1 MMKGIS
7 YNRLTPLAIITAC
20 IAGYYITLNSG
31 FLADDFVI
39 MYNINKGLIVEM
51 GTGGA
56 FFRPLVWAT
65 FSLNWF
71 MFNHEPIG
79 FHMFNLALHII
90 TALGV
95 AACASLLFR
104 NNAAGLLAGLI
115 FALHPA
121 HPEAVVWIAGRY
133 DVMTGALLAW
143 SLYFHLQLRVAD
155 VMKHPL
161 IRLIS
166 LTLFILACLSKE
178 VAFVFPFAVILI
190 DLIPSGSKIGKA
202 VLRAIPFFVVAV
214 IVFILRWIMVGGI
227 GGGEYIPTETSGVI
241 SSGIL
246 YQAFVQPFYM
256 LIFPMNRPLFE
267 PFSTLGI
274 VTVCIVLVLPFVFLF
289 IGSRWRMALMC
300 ALSIIICAL
309 PTAYVGLDESTLRNT
324 RFLYIPS
331 MFFSILI
338 AGLLARNKWSV
349 NMKKVAGTTV
359 AAYLLVIF
367 LCLQQNN
374 FPWYDAGR
382 IVRDAAIST
391 DEIVESHEG
400 EWGVTRH
407 EILVVDIPKTNLG
420 ALAFDWGFPEMLIL
434 RHGDAFENV
443 EIEIIHSGVHSP
455 GNILKIEDARAEGS
469 NVWFFN
475 EEERV
480 FVEGFSE

>member
-1 MMKGIS
+1 MRNDA
-7 YNRLTPLAIITAC
+7 YYWLTPLAIIAAC
-20 IAGYYITLNSG
+20 IAGYYITLSSG

-39 MYNINKGLIVEM
+39 MYNINKGLIVET
-51 GTGGA
+51 GAGGA

-71 MFNHEPIG
+71 MFNHEPVG
-79 FHMFNLALHII
+79 FHLFNLALHIVA
-90 TALGV
+90 ALGV

-104 NNAAGLLAGLI
+104 SRVAGLLAGLV

-143 SLYFHLQLRVAD
+143 SLFFHLHMRVAD
-155 VMKHPL
+155 VMRHPL
-161 IRLIS
+161 IQLIS

-178 VAFVFPFAVILI
+178 AAFVFPLVIILI
-190 DLIPSGSKIGKA
+190 NLIPSGSKIGKA
-202 VLRAIPFFVVAV
+202 VLRAVPYLIVAV
-214 IVFILRWIMVGGI
+214 ILFILRWIMVGGI
-227 GGGEYIPTETSGVI
+227 GGGEYIPPETSGVV
-241 SSGIL
+241 SAGVL

-267 PFSTLGI
+267 PFSVLGI
-274 VTVCIVLVLPFVFLF
+274 MTVRLVLVLPFVFLF
-289 IGSRWRMALMC
+289 IGSSWRMALMC
-300 ALSIIICAL
+300 ALSIIVCAL

-331 MFFSILI
+331 IFFAILI

-349 NMKKVAGTTV
+349 NMKKVAGV
-359 AAYLLVIF
+359 IAAAYLLVIF

-374 FPWYDAGR
+374 IPWHDAGR

-391 DEIVESHEG
+391 DEIIKRHKS
-400 EWGVTRH
+400 EWGITRN
-407 EILVVDIPKTNLG
+407 ELLVVDIPRTNLG

-443 EIEIIHSGVHSP
+443 EVEIIYSGVHSP
-455 GNILKIEDARAEGS
+455 ENVLKMENARAEGID
-469 NVWFFN
+469 VWFFN
-475 EEERV
+475 EEDRV
-480 FVEGFSE
+480 FEEGFSE

>member
-1 MMKGIS
+1 MKGIS
-7 YNRLTPLAIITAC
+7 YNWLTPLAIIAAC
-20 IAGYYITLNSG
+20 IAGYYVTLNSG

-39 MYNINKGLIVEM
+39 MYNINKGLIIET
-51 GTGGA
+51 GAGGA

-71 MFNHEPIG
+71 LFNHEPIG
-79 FHMFNLALHII
+79 FHLFNLALHIV
-90 TALGV
+90 ASLGV

-143 SLYFHLQLRVAD
+143 SLYYHLQLRVAD
-155 VMKHPL
+155 IMRRPL

-166 LTLFILACLSKE
+166 ITLFILACLSKE
-178 VAFVFPFAVILI
+178 AAFVFPFAIILI
-190 DLIPSGSKIGKA
+190 DLIPAGSKIGKA

-227 GGGEYIPTETSGVI
+227 GGGEYIPHETLGVI
-241 SSGIL
+241 STGVL
-246 YQAFVQPFYM
+246 YQAFVQPFYI

-267 PFSTLGI
+267 PFSVLGI
-274 VTVCIVLVLPFVFLF
+274 MTVRLVLVLPFVFLF
-289 IGSRWRMALMC
+289 IGTRWRMTVMC
-300 ALSIIICAL
+300 ALSIIVFAL

-338 AGLLARNKWSV
+338 AGLIARNNWSA
-349 NMKKVAGTTV
+349 NMKKVAGIIV

-374 FPWYDAGR
+374 FPWYDAGQ
-382 IVRDAAIST
+382 IVQGAAIST

-400 EWGVTRH
+400 EWGVTRR
-407 EILVVDIPKTNLG
+407 EILVVDIPRTSLG
-420 ALAFDWGFPEMLIL
+420 ALAFDWGFREMLIL

-443 EIEIIHSGVHSP
+443 EVEIIYSGVHSP
-455 GNILKIEDARAEGS
+455 ENILKIEDAWAEGS
-469 NVWFFN
+469 DVWFFN
-475 EEERV
+475 EVERV

>member
-1 MMKGIS
+1 MI
-7 YNRLTPLAIITAC
+7 AVAFAC
-20 IAGYYITLNSG
+20 VIAYYPILNIG

-39 MYNINKGLIVEM
+39 MYNINKGLIIET
-51 GTGGA
+51 GSGGA

-71 MFNHEPIG
+71 MFNHEPVG
-79 FHMFNLALHII
+79 FHLFNLTLHILA
-90 TALGV
+90 ALGV

-104 NNAAGLLAGLI
+104 NKAAGLLAGLI

-155 VMKHPL
+155 VMRHPL

-178 VAFVFPFAVILI
+178 AAFVFPFAIILI

-202 VLRAIPFFVVAV
+202 ILRAVPYFVVAV
-214 IVFILRWIMVGGI
+214 ILFILRWIMVGGI
-227 GGGEYIPTETSGVI
+227 GGGEYIPPETSGVI

-246 YQAFVQPFYM
+246 YKAFVQPFYM

-267 PFSTLGI
+267 PFSVWGI
-274 VTVCIVLVLPFVFLF
+274 VTIGIVLVLPFVFLF
-289 IGSRWRMALMC
+289 IGSRRRLALMC

-309 PTAYVGLDESTLRNT
+309 PTAYVGLDELTLRNT

-331 MFFSILI
+331 IFFAILI

-349 NMKKVAGTTV
+349 NMKKVAGV
-359 AAYLLVIF
+359 IALAYLLVIF
-367 LCLQQNN
+367 LCLQQNI

-407 EILVVDIPKTNLG
+407 EILVVDIPRTSLG

-443 EIEIIHSGVHSP
+443 DVEIIYSGVHSP
-455 GNILKIEDARAEGS
+455 ENISKIENARAGGID
-469 NVWFFN
+469 VWFFN
-475 EEERV
+475 EEDRT
-480 FVEGFSE
+480 FVEKFSE